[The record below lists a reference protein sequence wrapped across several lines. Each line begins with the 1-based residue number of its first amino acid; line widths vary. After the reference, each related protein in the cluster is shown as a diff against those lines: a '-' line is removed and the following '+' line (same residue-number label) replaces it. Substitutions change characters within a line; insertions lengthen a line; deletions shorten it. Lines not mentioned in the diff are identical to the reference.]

1 MHITGEAEPYRPTCV
16 VWIEL
21 PDEVVVA
28 FDLCHPADERD
39 ALGKA
44 LAEAIRDPLVG
55 PPRQPR
61 RIRVADE
68 DLAIEAKR
76 VVGELIPVTIAATP
90 ELEALA
96 AAMFESFKGASGG
109 ESSEESGEERA
120 SYLQNGRVSH
130 AAVAELFDAARLL
143 RFAAPWTIVS
153 DQQVL
158 RLDIP
163 ELGVDGACVSIIGA
177 LGQSLGLLIFPS
189 LAGYEAFQRA
199 ATRPRRKSSRIDL
212 GTSWLSL
219 ALVSRAELPEVCR
232 HEILEYDWSASDESS
247 FPQVEHWDRDGVLKP
262 LVERD
267 VRIASACA
275 TSLSAFFVRNREA
288 LESADVEPICQS
300 LADEDDRLVR
310 FTIPYEAFS
319 LFDVAQEVPHSSEG
333 SQRPRSVGA
342 QIHALP
348 KPRSG
353 SGRDE
358 MPVRES
364 ALTGASATGP
374 KPGRN
379 DRCPCGSGK
388 KYKQCC
394 LLASDATEFKR
405 RQINRASEEFGIAA
419 AELITRLDLADP
431 VRAQAQ
437 EFWEIALN
445 AGLDL
450 DDESEPESIYEIMMP
465 LFLSWLVYSFRPLVE
480 QEKSK
485 RRRRRETA
493 AVLMLQQAGKRLD
506 PLQARYAQV
515 ALASPLSFWIV
526 EQVTPGKALELRS
539 VFTGERAR
547 VIDILLSQGVRRGEV
562 VFSRVVELDGFAVV
576 DGCAGIRITPD
587 YLQWILD
594 LKDEI
599 QTREGSVTLAIA
611 DRYLQRSL
619 RLYFEICADLITPRM
634 PIMQNTDGDLLVPI
648 EMKFDLT
655 LPVEEAFEKLKTL
668 ALDVESL
675 DDLADNEIRRAP
687 DGSIR
692 ELTLSW
698 AKRGNAMHPSWQNT
712 SLGSIRLARGSI
724 RADVNS
730 HERARLLR
738 HEIEARLGAG
748 VRHRA
753 SGIQNLERALED
765 STGSESRAPEPSED
779 VAEVLR
785 QMKRQ
790 HSESWVD
797 QQIQALGNLT
807 PREAM
812 HEPHARERLEALLIE
827 FEWRTQQAGS
837 PGAGFD
843 LDLIRERLGL
853 KPS

>member
-21 PDEVVVA
+21 PEEVVVA

-44 LAEAIRDPLVG
+44 LAEAIRHPLVG

-109 ESSEESGEERA
+109 ESSEQSGEERA
-120 SYLQNGRVSH
+120 SYLENGRVSP
-130 AAVAELFDAARLL
+130 AVVEELFGAADALNAVAPWNVVDDQRL
-143 RFAAPWTIVS
+143 
-153 DQQVL
+153 L

-177 LGQSLGLLIFPS
+177 LGENLGLLIFPS
-189 LAGYEAFQRA
+189 LAGYEAFRTA

-219 ALVSRAELPEVCR
+219 SLVLRVDLPEGCR
-232 HEILEYDWSASDESS
+232 REIIEYGWTASDTNR

-262 LVERD
+262 LTERD

-275 TSLSAFFVRNREA
+275 TSLSAFFVTNREA
-288 LESADVEPICQS
+288 LESGIVEPICQS
-300 LADEDDRLVR
+300 FADEDDRLVR

-319 LFDVAQEVPHSSEG
+319 LFDVETESPPATE
-333 SQRPRSVGA
+333 
-342 QIHALP
+342 
-348 KPRSG
+348 G
-353 SGRDE
+353 SGRDK
-358 MPVRES
+358 MPLRES
-364 ALTGASATGP
+364 ALTVAPIAGP

-419 AELITRLDLADP
+419 AELITRLDVADP

-437 EFWEIALN
+437 EFWEIASN

-480 QEKSK
+480 QERSK

-493 AVLMLQQAGKRLD
+493 AALRLKQAGMRLG

-526 EQVTPGKALELRS
+526 EQVTPGKSLELRS

-547 VIDILLSQGVRRGEV
+547 VIDILLSQHVRRGEV
-562 VFSRVVELDGFAVV
+562 VFSRVVAIDGFAVV

-753 SGIQNLERALED
+753 SGIQNLERALEGPV
-765 STGSESRAPEPSED
+765 GSESRAPEPSED

-785 QMKRQ
+785 EMKRQ

-797 QQIQALGNLT
+797 QQIPALGNLT

-853 KPS
+853 KQS